1 MARGSFPQ
9 VYRNKSNILTPG
21 FKVDQL
27 MNFPTGWFE
36 LLENRE
42 CSTVFTIFL
51 MGLSCDPHIMLNMT
65 PRANIL
71 MYTQIMFDC
80 AIYSPDMKVTT
91 LVILNDFTLLLFCGN
106 ILFHYWM
113 FKRSK
118 IHRIIKFSSL
128 YSSTGRTVGKFMK
141 YKYKGLQVE
150 PIKSVL
156 LYLVSNH

>member
-1 MARGSFPQ
+1 
-9 VYRNKSNILTPG
+9 
-21 FKVDQL
+21 
-27 MNFPTGWFE
+27 
-36 LLENRE
+36 
-42 CSTVFTIFL
+42 
-51 MGLSCDPHIMLNMT
+51 
-65 PRANIL
+65 
-71 MYTQIMFDC
+71 MFDR

-128 YSSTGRTVGKFMK
+128 YSSTGRTEGKFMK
-141 YKYKGLQVE
+141 YKCKGLQVE